1 MNGQDI
7 ERIRA
12 SQGWRRDRVE
22 VFETADGPVIAKG
35 QRAPH
40 SNLGYAALNL
50 LARMTGSRVLQAVPM
65 HGGPASQEVELRRLA
80 ALQAAGV
87 RVPEVLHTEA
97 GFFVMELVPGRNL
110 AQWLAGRPANGLALW
125 QQGLEAIRQTHAR
138 GQYLSQ
144 AHARNFIVTP
154 QGPVAIDFEDDP
166 LEVMTLAEA
175 QAHDWLVYLLST
187 LWLLPEAHPRLL
199 SIWEQYVEVGRGQQ
213 ADILMTAAR
222 RLGWMRH
229 LPQERKPWGR
239 DVISA
244 QAAASFLYDWAQ
256 PRPH

>member
-1 MNGQDI
+1 VTPQDI

-12 SQGWRRDRVE
+12 SAGWRRDRVE
-22 VFETADGPVIAKG
+22 IFETDSGPVIAKG
-35 QRAPH
+35 QRAVR
-40 SNLGYAALNL
+40 SNLGYAALNAI
-50 LARMTGSRVLQAVPM
+50 ARLTGSRLLQAVPM
-65 HGGPASQEVELRRLA
+65 HGGAQAQAVELRRLG
-80 ALQAAGV
+80 ALRAAGV
-87 RVPEVLHTEA
+87 AVPEVLHEEA
-97 GFFVMELVPGRNL
+97 EFFVMELVPGQNL
-110 AQWLAGRPANGLALW
+110 AQWLAGKPANGLALW
-125 QQGLEAIRQTHAR
+125 QQGLDAIRRTHER

-166 LEVMTLAEA
+166 LEVMTLDEA

-187 LWLLPEAHPRLL
+187 VWLMAEAHPRLL
-199 SIWEQYVEVGRGQQ
+199 SIWEQYVPSGRGLQ
-213 ADILMTAAR
+213 ADLLMTATR

-229 LPQERKPWGR
+229 LPQKRKPWGR
-239 DVISA
+239 DVVSA

>member
-1 MNGQDI
+1 MKAQDI

-12 SQGWRRDRVE
+12 SQGWRCDRVE
-22 VFETADGPVIAKG
+22 IFETGEGPVIAKG

-40 SNLGYAALNL
+40 SNLGYAALNAM
-50 LARMTGSRVLQAVPM
+50 ARLSGSRLLQAVPM
-65 HGGPASQEVELRRLA
+65 HGGAASQQVELRRLA
-80 ALQAAGV
+80 ALHAAGV
-87 RVPEVLHTEA
+87 SVPEVLHAETE
-97 GFFVMELVPGRNL
+97 FFVMELVPGRNL

-125 QQGLEAIRQTHAR
+125 QQGLEAIARTHAC

-199 SIWEQYVEVGRGQQ
+199 SIWEQFVPVTCGLQ
-213 ADILMTAAR
+213 ADLLLKTAR

-229 LPQERKPWGR
+229 LPRERKPWGR